1 MPDPALS
8 QTAIFLL
15 KFVAPVVR
23 ERVMK
28 IFSDRRLPKCYSRAE
43 WEQIGG
49 TSAPPVLKLSFDIIN
64 QSDDPLEIV
73 QFDVS
78 HPSGVMIVEDHTQ
91 LARFVYSAKSARER
105 PALTDHFVINE
116 ELDGK
121 VIKAKEPAERC
132 SEPGRREYT
141 FYCLPEDE
149 NAPIFEM
156 KRKRLFERNM
166 VVFTLSYRHADEAGR
181 VRKLQVA
188 ATVPDWEKLAA

>member
-1 MPDPALS
+1 
-8 QTAIFLL
+8 
-15 KFVAPVVR
+15 
-23 ERVMK
+23 MK

-43 WEQIGG
+43 WEDFSTSG
-49 TSAPPVLKLSFDIIN
+49 TSPVLKLSFDIIN

-73 QFDVS
+73 RFDVS

-91 LARFVYSAKSARER
+91 LARFIYSAKSVRER
-105 PALTDHFVINE
+105 PALTDHFVIDE

-121 VIKAKEPAERC
+121 VVKAQDPAERC
-132 SEPGRREYT
+132 FELGRREYT

-149 NAPIFEM
+149 NSPIFEM

-188 ATVPDWEKLAA
+188 ATVPDWVKLAA

>member
-1 MPDPALS
+1 MPHSALS
-8 QTAIFLL
+8 PATIFLL
-15 KFVAPVVR
+15 KFIAPVVR

-64 QSDDPLEIV
+64 QSDDPLEIIR
-73 QFDVS
+73 FDVS
-78 HPSGVMIVEDHTQ
+78 HPSGVMIVKDHTQ
-91 LARFVYSAKSARER
+91 LALFIYEQKER
-105 PALTDHFVINE
+105 PSLTDHSIIDE

-121 VIKAKEPAERC
+121 VVKAQEPAERC
-132 SEPGRREYT
+132 SDPGRREYT

-166 VVFTLSYRHADEAGR
+166 VVFTLSYRHADELGR

-188 ATVPDWEKLAA
+188 ATVPDWVKLAA